1 MTPEELMEKYGRV
14 RLTVITAQGKRSLFL
29 QELDEALKIISFY
42 EKHGDKVKAW

>member
-29 QELDEALKIISFY
+29 QELNEALKIIGFY
-42 EKHGDKVKAW
+42 KSQGDRIKIW